1 MNSNLHAISSI
12 LPSERCSN
20 YLPHSMPIFVMN
32 KQDQFAAMNAIK
44 TGFLLL
50 FIWMAGISGNAQNDS
65 TIAKLQSLLD
75 ETQYDTTRVRLLTDL
90 SWAYFKSKAFAEA
103 SGSIK
108 EAVEFAK
115 EKSIEIP
122 VRLHWAIAEKHFI
135 ERQMPEALSEML
147 QVTEKLKKTGDL
159 KSLVKAQNFIA
170 RIHQY
175 AGDFALSIES
185 YQNNIQFIKQNKL
198 YDELP
203 PSYGG
208 LASVYRSIEE
218 YEEQRKSLV
227 LMADAA
233 LKSKNVRSAAHA
245 YLGLGDIGME
255 ADSNFVYAID
265 MYQKSLAQFK
275 QIQDS
280 GMISF
285 MLLRIGWN
293 HYLNKSLDTALN
305 YFFHSLEYSLPI
317 NRLTAITNAYGNIG
331 TIYRDKNNVDKAI
344 KFYKKSIEYSYI
356 AKDWYNLSWLYLDMS
371 IMHKNQGDYK
381 SAYENHLLHK
391 KFSDSLEM
399 RKYNEGLADARS
411 RYEADKAEK
420 ELELVSLKL
429 SQHKY
434 LIYGFAG
441 LVFLVLV
448 IGLLVFRSSR
458 QTAKRRITEMN
469 HKISEV
475 TQKNLRQQMNP
486 HFIFNTLNSIQYYM
500 YQHDKLSTNNY
511 LTKFSLLMRKTLE
524 NSQHTAIPIKDELDA
539 LQLYLEL
546 ESLRFKEKFA
556 YSIEVDEDIDTL
568 LLKIPTMLIQPYVE
582 NSICHGL
589 VNKNGKGYVN
599 INLKQ
604 NKDELICTIED
615 NGIGREA
622 AMKIKNKKNGNHA
635 SLGTKITESRLSL
648 VNSLYG
654 KNMKIN
660 YQDIEDNNGNGTG
673 TKVQIHIPVMA

>member
-1 MNSNLHAISSI
+1 MNS
-12 LPSERCSN
+12 
-20 YLPHSMPIFVMN
+20 
-32 KQDQFAAMNAIK
+32 IK
-44 TGFLLL
+44 TGLLLL
-50 FIWMAGISGNAQNDS
+50 FTCLLGLAGSAQKNPSID
-65 TIAKLQSLLD
+65 KLKTLLE
-75 ETQYDTTRVRLLTDL
+75 ETKQDTARIRLLTDL
-90 SWAYFKSKAFAEA
+90 SWAYFKSKAYAEA
-103 SGSIK
+103 SGAIS
-108 EAVEFAK
+108 EALQIVE
-115 EKSIEIP
+115 EKGLDIP
-122 VRLHWAIAEKHFI
+122 VSLHWAIAEKHFI
-135 ERQMPEALSEML
+135 ERQMPEALLEMER
-147 QVTEKLKKTGDL
+147 VTQHLTKSTDL
-159 KSLVKAQNFIA
+159 KSLAKAQDFVA
-170 RIHQY
+170 RIHHY
-175 AGDFALSIES
+175 AGEFALSIDH
-185 YQNNIQFIKQNKL
+185 YQKNIQFIKQNKL
-198 YDELP
+198 FEMLP
-203 PSYGG
+203 AAYGG
-208 LASVYRSIEE
+208 LASVYRSIQE
-218 YEEQRKSLV
+218 YEEQRKNLV

-233 LKSKNVRSAAHA
+233 LKSENPRSAGFA

-255 ADSNFVYAID
+255 IDSNFVYAID
-265 MYQKSLAQFK
+265 MYEKSLDNYEQV
-275 QIQDS
+275 QDS

-293 HYLNKSLDTALN
+293 HYLNNSLDTALN

-331 TIYRDKNNVDKAI
+331 TIYRDKKDFDKAI
-344 KFYKKSIEYSYI
+344 KFYKKSIEYSHT
-356 AKDWYNLSWLYLDMS
+356 AKDWYNLSWLHLDMS
-371 IMHKNQGDYK
+371 IMHKNQGNYK
-381 SAYENHLLHK
+381 LAYENHVLHK
-391 KFSDSLEM
+391 QFSDSLEM
-399 RKYNEGLADARS
+399 KKFNEGMADARS

-429 SQHKY
+429 SNQKY
-434 LIYGFAG
+434 LVYGFAG

-448 IGLLVFRSSR
+448 IGFLVFRSSR
-458 QTAKRRITEMN
+458 LSAKRRITEMN

-500 YQHDKLSTNNY
+500 YQHDKISTNNY

-589 VNKNGKGYVN
+589 VNKNGKGYVS

-604 NKDELICTIED
+604 NDDELVCTIED
-615 NGIGREA
+615 NGIGRVA
-622 AMKIKNKKNGNHA
+622 AMRIKDQKNGNHA

-660 YQDIEDNNGNGTG
+660 YQDLQDNNGEGSG